1 MLDAFEPAEPAAT
14 AGPSNLV
21 ATVVTRDTA
30 ALYAYISAAQAISR
44 CSESARPPQHG
55 TVGEADA
62 RGVVLDV
69 DAEGAR
75 ADVLVTSAMQH
86 SLSHGAAHTLAS
98 GGARAPGGVIPE
110 HALRVAFASGLNT
123 ASVVAGCAALVA
135 GVLVL
140 ALVRA
145 PRAAHRAPGA
155 TTSAAAGDSRGPSV
169 EKSEA
174 TSPPKNPA
182 ADPR

>member
-44 CSESARPPQHG
+44 CSESARP
-55 TVGEADA
+55 TESGEAGAAVIHSTA
-62 RGVVLDV
+62 RLVKPT
-69 DAEGAR
+69 R
-75 ADVLVTSAMQH
+75 AVSYSM
-86 SLSHGAAHTLAS
+86 SHGAAHTLAS
-98 GGARAPGGVIPE
+98 GGARAPGGVVPE

>member
-1 MLDAFEPAEPAAT
+1 M
-14 AGPSNLV
+14 
-21 ATVVTRDTA
+21 
-30 ALYAYISAAQAISR
+30 
-44 CSESARPPQHG
+44 
-55 TVGEADA
+55 
-62 RGVVLDV
+62 
-69 DAEGAR
+69 
-75 ADVLVTSAMQH
+75 LVTSAMQH

-98 GGARAPGGVIPE
+98 GGARAPGGVVPE

>member
-1 MLDAFEPAEPAAT
+1 M
-14 AGPSNLV
+14 
-21 ATVVTRDTA
+21 
-30 ALYAYISAAQAISR
+30 
-44 CSESARPPQHG
+44 
-55 TVGEADA
+55 
-62 RGVVLDV
+62 
-69 DAEGAR
+69 
-75 ADVLVTSAMQH
+75 LVTSAMQH

-98 GGARAPGGVIPE
+98 GGARALGGVVPE
-110 HALRVAFASGLNT
+110 HALRVAFASGMKA
-123 ASVVAGCAALVA
+123 ASVVVDCAALVA

-145 PRAAHRAPGA
+145 SRAAQRAPGA
-155 TTSAAAGDSRGPSV
+155 TASAAAGDGRGPSV